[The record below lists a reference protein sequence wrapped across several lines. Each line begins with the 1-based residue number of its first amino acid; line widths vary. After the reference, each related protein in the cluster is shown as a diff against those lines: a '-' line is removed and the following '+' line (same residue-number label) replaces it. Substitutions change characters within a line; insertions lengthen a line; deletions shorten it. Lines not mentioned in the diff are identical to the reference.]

1 MNRVRTD
8 NTMAKVKRQKEI
20 NDIQNTVQT
29 TIVREERTP
38 QQTGVNSGF
47 SGRMISSS
55 GSTGDIHR
63 FTNSM
68 SHEEDRR
75 TVL

>member
-8 NTMAKVKRQKEI
+8 NTMAKIKRQKEI

-38 QQTGVNSGF
+38 QQTGVNSRF
-47 SGRMISSS
+47 SGRMISSC
-55 GSTGDIHR
+55 STGDIHR